1 MNTTILLK
9 NHKRL
14 LTLVLF
20 ACSNT
25 YSFGQYIISS
35 IDYNTPLYYGSD
47 WGNPFGLGVTLKNE
61 HKECRV
67 FGRVSA
73 FTYGGLVQRSYLDT
87 ASRRYTTNDRI
98 IFKMPLG
105 DSVLTKEYISFTRGY
120 GLQVGLR
127 RDFTLLT
134 VPFYTSVH
142 VGVFAQQYSYGL
154 GISHT
159 IHQSDTTVFDDGFT
173 YIKEYT
179 SGTNKEIYEDR
190 GWAILP
196 QLGIEA
202 GLVLSA
208 GKRLQFIPKIVCNL
222 SYYRASG
229 ISDLYLYIA
238 TNPVVQNTRAIE
250 LQATA
255 GLQVS
260 YLFKK

>member
-1 MNTTILLK
+1 MLLA
-9 NHKRL
+9 
-14 LTLVLF
+14 F
-20 ACSNT
+20 SSM
-25 YSFGQYIISS
+25 YSFGQYTISS

-47 WGNPFGLGVTLKNE
+47 WGNPFGLGVTLKN
-61 HKECRV
+61 KNTTYQP

-73 FTYGGLVQRSYLDT
+73 FSYGGFVQRSCLDT

-98 IFKMPLG
+98 VFKMPLG

-127 RDFTLLT
+127 RDFTFVT
-134 VPFYTSVH
+134 IPFYTSLN
-142 VGVFAQQYSYGL
+142 VGVFAQQYDYGL
-154 GISHT
+154 RISHT
-159 IHQSDTTVFDDGFT
+159 IHQSDTTVFDDEFT
-173 YIKEYT
+173 YIEEYT

-222 SYYRASG
+222 SYYRTSG
-229 ISDLYLYIA
+229 ISDPYLYIF
-238 TNPVVQNTRAIE
+238 TNPVVQNKSALE
-250 LQATA
+250 FQATA
-255 GLQVS
+255 GLQIA
-260 YLFKK
+260 YIFKK